1 LECDEKISNARM
13 LQASI
18 AVDDDDIVLGSVAI
32 GTGGSIHAW
41 GPLETMF
48 LRPRPGAHS
57 ILLGSRKFSLSPL
70 VSYPMGRGAGVRG
83 RES

>member
-13 LQASI
+13 LQASN
-18 AVDDDDIVLGSVAI
+18 AVDDADIVLGSVAI

-48 LRPRPGAHS
+48 LRPRPGAPYS
-57 ILLGSRKFSLSPL
+57 VGFPKILPL
-70 VSYPMGRGAGVRG
+70 PIGVLTNGERGRGEG
-83 RES
+83 